1 MLFSFQ
7 EKLKE
12 VHESQSDADKASLS
26 TDALSQVLGSDRKG
40 RTRGVSSRVA
50 KSRII
55 GLETSDTG
63 LARTVDSHDAKL
75 SRLEATVQDMYAFMK
90 RTLGGDRKGKG
101 KGKEKEKAVE
111 EEVQEDEAQDDED
124 VDLAA
129 SSPTRSYFD
138 DPLPY
143 LMPSNRPLSII
154 GWPSVFILDVFDG
167 QRIGRGLRDPNIV

>member
-1 MLFSFQ
+1 M
-7 EKLKE
+7 
-12 VHESQSDADKASLS
+12 
-26 TDALSQVLGSDRKG
+26 
-40 RTRGVSSRVA
+40 SSRVA

-90 RTLGGDRKGKG
+90 RTLGGDRKEKGKG
-101 KGKEKEKAVE
+101 KGKEKVVE
-111 EEVQEDEAQDDED
+111 EEVREDEAQDDED

-143 LMPSNRPLSII
+143 LTPSNRPLSTV
-154 GWPSVFILDVFDG
+154 G
-167 QRIGRGLRDPNIV
+167 

>member
-1 MLFSFQ
+1 MCFLSFQ
-7 EKLKE
+7 AKLKE

-75 SRLEATVQDMYAFMK
+75 SRLEPTVQDMFSFMK
-90 RTLGGDRKGKG
+90 RSLGENRKGKV
-101 KGKEKEKAVE
+101 KEKVVE
-111 EEVQEDEAQDDED
+111 E
-124 VDLAA
+124 A
-129 SSPTRSYFD
+129 S
-138 DPLPY
+138 
-143 LMPSNRPLSII
+143 
-154 GWPSVFILDVFDG
+154 V
-167 QRIGRGLRDPNIV
+167 